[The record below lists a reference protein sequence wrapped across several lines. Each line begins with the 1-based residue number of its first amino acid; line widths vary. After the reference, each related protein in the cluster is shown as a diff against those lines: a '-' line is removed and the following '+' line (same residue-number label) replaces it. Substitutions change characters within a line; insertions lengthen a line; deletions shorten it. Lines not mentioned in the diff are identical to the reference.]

1 MNITIVSPTGTK
13 INKMPVTMLPQT
25 TAFLANNKFIQDYE
39 LKDKLNA
46 LDDFMLNFDIL
57 DFYKNLD
64 SNPVTFINDM
74 FKKEAYLDN
83 VETLD
88 LLMHVLETAP
98 QKPKALEKLTEI
110 REEMSGKPST
120 KKAKKAKNEQR
131 PTLKFKPGSGDDE
144 EDPKK
149 KHKFESPKLRMM

>member
-25 TAFLANNKFIQDYE
+25 TAFLADNKFIQDYE

-88 LLMHVLETAP
+88 LLMHVLETDH
-98 QKPKALEKLTEI
+98 QKPKSLEKLMEI
-110 REEMSGKPST
+110 REDMSGKPST

-131 PTLKFKPGSGDDE
+131 PTLKFKPSSGNEE
-144 EDPKK
+144 EDYKK
-149 KHKFESPKLRMM
+149 KQKFESPKLRMM